1 MAHGYEKLSRQLSR
15 QIFRRYDVCK
25 LYSNVDRG
33 EGMGEGEG
41 GGRVYNVSASFSIIR
56 VAIATTVL
64 RFRAF

>member
-25 LYSNVDRG
+25 LYSSVDRG

-41 GGRVYNVSASFSIIR
+41 EGG
-56 VAIATTVL
+56 L
-64 RFRAF
+64 